1 MPDMGQKQL
10 RQMTRML
17 TQFKPGRPTQDLL
30 QAVELCKGS
39 LYRLRPEVYTITRLD
54 VHYPRG
60 ETESRYMD
68 GFVADIRRLVSL
80 RPHWLAVGGAIGV
93 PVAGYLALQ
102 IAGATRVAFWALVLV
117 VLLMQAPAVLSYN
130 RLDWLAFGEMPSLP
144 TGLFQAAV
152 GGLFLLSL
160 VLLVTLHRTDD
171 LRRLSRKL
179 STMNLSAGGQRQVV
193 AGELT
198 AVAGLVA
205 GSLGV
210 MAILGLVGVGLGR
223 MDQLLL
229 RSPWTV
235 LSVGGTAVFL
245 MAVFLSLWL
254 RTRRSS

>member
-1 MPDMGQKQL
+1 MVRFIVVESLILSG
-10 RQMTRML
+10 
-17 TQFKPGRPTQDLL
+17 LL
-30 QAVELCKGS
+30 FISGYVFWETLASTLGVDNW
-39 LYRLRPEVYTITRLD
+39 PTRL
-54 VHYPRG
+54 VESERG
-60 ETESRYMD
+60 WVGGT
-68 GFVADIRRLVSL
+68 ALL
-80 RPHWLAVGGAIGV
+80 WLAVGGAVGI

-102 IAGATRVAFWALVLV
+102 IAGATRLAFWALALV
-117 VLLMQAPAVLSYN
+117 VLLLQAPAVLSYN

-144 TGLFQAAV
+144 TGLSQAAA

-171 LRRLSRKL
+171 LRRLNGKL
-179 STMNLSAGGQRQVV
+179 STMNLRAGDQRQVV
-193 AGELT
+193 TGELVT
-198 AVAGLVA
+198 LAGLVA

-210 MAILGLVGVGLGR
+210 MAILGLVGMALGQ

>member
-1 MPDMGQKQL
+1 M
-10 RQMTRML
+10 
-17 TQFKPGRPTQDLL
+17 
-30 QAVELCKGS
+30 
-39 LYRLRPEVYTITRLD
+39 
-54 VHYPRG
+54 
-60 ETESRYMD
+60 
-68 GFVADIRRLVSL
+68 
-80 RPHWLAVGGAIGV
+80 

-179 STMNLSAGGQRQVV
+179 STMNLSAEDQRQVV

-198 AVAGLVA
+198 ALAGLVA
-205 GSLGV
+205 GSLEV

-245 MAVFLSLWL
+245 MAVFLSL
-254 RTRRSS
+254 

>member
-1 MPDMGQKQL
+1 
-10 RQMTRML
+10 
-17 TQFKPGRPTQDLL
+17 
-30 QAVELCKGS
+30 
-39 LYRLRPEVYTITRLD
+39 
-54 VHYPRG
+54 
-60 ETESRYMD
+60 MD